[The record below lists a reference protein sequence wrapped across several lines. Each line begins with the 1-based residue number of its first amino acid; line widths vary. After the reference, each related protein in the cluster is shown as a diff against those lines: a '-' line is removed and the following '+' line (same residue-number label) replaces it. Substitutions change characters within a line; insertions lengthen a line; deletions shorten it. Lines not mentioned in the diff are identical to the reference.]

1 MSVQKK
7 RKANSAQTSSALS
20 LHGLL
25 ANPDVMK
32 SLGPFLSISHGRC
45 IEVWR
50 PCLVLFC
57 RVRLLSFIEQT
68 NDGTLWK
75 VTHYRLS
82 GYWNNGIEHVYY
94 RRESSLSLAEFLKK
108 LFRQIYDY
116 HNLLLEGN
124 EGKSAYKIFFS
135 EARSEKSYK
144 EFLAAYKS
152 KLVSSWR
159 SGYEGQAKK
168 KFCIDFDPCVGR
180 VWWNIDRNDDIY
192 LLLMQRKFSPCQ
204 LKVSHIQKKGPKLE
218 AKRQYEF
225 ARFVEAFESFSRGEL
240 LLQPDVNKVTIFET
254 LFPFDSLKEMIFS
267 KYDD

>member
-7 RKANSAQTSSALS
+7 RKATSAQTSSDLS
-20 LHGLL
+20 LQRLL
-25 ANPDVMK
+25 ENPDVMK
-32 SLGPFLSISHGRC
+32 SLGPFLSRSQGPLN
-45 IEVWR
+45 EVRR

-75 VTHYRLS
+75 VTHYRLR
-82 GYWNNGIEHVYY
+82 GFFNRGIEDVYY
-94 RRESSLSLAEFLKK
+94 RRESSLSLADFLKK

-124 EGKSAYKIFFS
+124 EGKSAYEIYFS
-135 EARSEKSYK
+135 EARSEKSFK
-144 EFLAAYKS
+144 EFLTAYKS

-168 KFCIDFDPCVGR
+168 RFCIDFDPSVHNIL
-180 VWWNIDRNDDIY
+180 WNLDRGDDIY
-192 LLLMQRKFSPCQ
+192 LLLMQRKFSACQ
-204 LKVSHIQKKGPKLE
+204 LRVSHIQKKGPKLE

-240 LLQPDVNKVTIFET
+240 LLQPDVNKVTIFENR
-254 LFPFDSLKEMIFS
+254 FPFDSFKEMIFS